1 MRMNSH
7 STTHKAFAGL
17 DVPVAVAFPV
27 AAFTPD
33 ADFLF

>member
-1 MRMNSH
+1 MNSY
-7 STTHKAFAGL
+7 STHKTFSGL